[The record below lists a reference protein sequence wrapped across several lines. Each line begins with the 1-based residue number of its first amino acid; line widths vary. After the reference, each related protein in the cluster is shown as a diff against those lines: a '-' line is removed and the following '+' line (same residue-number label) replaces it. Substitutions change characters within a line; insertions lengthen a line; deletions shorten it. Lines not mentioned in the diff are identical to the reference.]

1 MAPSMDTLK
10 QILRGALFF
19 ILAICGMTMAFVF
32 MISSAFAVAVLYVVA
47 RLKGRP
53 FGAKAY
59 WHQRHTPRQ
68 NPSRGFTRGSV
79 IDVKMREL

>member
-1 MAPSMDTLK
+1 MDTLK

-19 ILAICGMTMAFVF
+19 LLAIFGMTMAFIF

-47 RLKGRP
+47 RIKGRP

-59 WHQRHTPRQ
+59 WTQRHRPRQ
-68 NPSRGFTRGSV
+68 PRGFAARENIGSV